1 MKSDD
6 LYIGE
11 YSVKEQCG
19 HICTLGDAIRNNKS
33 TILNNKTT
41 DYLIVAVGINFNE
54 VAIILDEFRKKV
66 EESEEK

>member
-19 HICTLGDAIRNNKS
+19 HICTLGDAIKNNKS
-33 TILNNKTT
+33 TILNKKTT
-41 DYLIVAVGINFNE
+41 DYLIVAVGISFNE
-54 VAIILDEFRKKV
+54 VAIVLDEFRKKI
-66 EESEEK
+66 EGEQK